1 MTEHVI
7 AWLGAYHDGEL
18 RGRRVQQVEAHLAGC
33 ATCRAELEKLRELS
47 ALLGESPPP
56 SDLTPPERF
65 VAQVGLR
72 LPRRSERSAWQR
84 GLEIGWLLA
93 PLGLLGAWAVVQAV
107 FVVAGLVL
115 IALQVG
121 LGGDALA
128 WLLPVTPPGARLPG
142 LFGFSDVGLNDVGQ
156 IALNLLRDG
165 GPLGWGVTLNL
176 VSLLV
181 IGLLY
186 WSWLASWW
194 VRHRRQQR
202 F

>member
-33 ATCRAELEKLRELS
+33 VTCRTELEKLRGLS
-47 ALLGESPPP
+47 ALLGESPAP
-56 SDLTPPERF
+56 SDLTLPEHF

-72 LPRRSERSAWQR
+72 LPRRPERSAWQR
-84 GLEIGWLLA
+84 GLEVGWLLA
-93 PLGLLGAWAVVQAV
+93 PLGLLGAWAVVQAI
-107 FVVAGLVL
+107 FVVAGLVS
-115 IALQVG
+115 IALQAG

-128 WLLPVTPPGARLPG
+128 WLLPAPSQEARLTG

-194 VRHRRQQR
+194 VRNRRQQR